1 MGSPTFFQVSTHVS
15 GKSRYL
21 DILFTHTHTHAY
33 SHPIGAWVHHLQ
45 LADSKEMEST
55 GRSRKGAWI
64 RRYRNKTRHCIHY
77 NTKTRFKDSIAPLLA
92 IIQAVKVHVAL
103 NLSMIR
109 EAHIVDPE
117 KASLEFKEAPCE
129 LTLVCDPYYKHS
141 TYLDFQLR
149 WPTATSQA

>member
-1 MGSPTFFQVSTHVS
+1 MRGISSFFQVSTHVS

-33 SHPIGAWVHHLQ
+33 SHPIGAWAHHLQ
-45 LADSKEMEST
+45 LADSKEMESST

-64 RRYRNKTRHCIHY
+64 RRCRNKTMHCIPLQY
-77 NTKTRFKDSIAPLLA
+77 KTRFKDSIAPLLA

-109 EAHIVDPE
+109 ETHIVDPE

-129 LTLVCDPYYKHS
+129 LTLVCDPYYKYS

-149 WPTATSQA
+149 